1 MAKANVVKI
10 EHLEVKKRDIDFL
23 KKAFNLRGNAEAI
36 KAAIDSIAG
45 NLEIKSFF
53 ERNKGIKIKRVYD

>member
-10 EHLEVKKRDIDFL
+10 EHFEVKKKDIDFI
-23 KKAFNLRGNAEAI
+23 KKAFNVKDNVEAI

-53 ERNKGIKIKRVYD
+53 EKNKGIKIKRVYD